1 MRTTTADRELE
12 SFYRRYLRL
21 CNAHEFERLDEFVAG
36 DVVVNGEV
44 QGLKAYVGGLQLVV
58 QAFPDYRWD
67 LRHLFVEGAWVSA
80 HFTDTGTHLG
90 EFLGVPATG
99 RAISTQ
105 EFAVYRIDAAK
116 IIEVWVAADNLRLL
130 SQLC

>member
-44 QGLKAYVGGLQLVV
+44 
-58 QAFPDYRWD
+58 
-67 LRHLFVEGAWVSA
+67 
-80 HFTDTGTHLG
+80 
-90 EFLGVPATG
+90 
-99 RAISTQ
+99 
-105 EFAVYRIDAAK
+105 
-116 IIEVWVAADNLRLL
+116 
-130 SQLC
+130 